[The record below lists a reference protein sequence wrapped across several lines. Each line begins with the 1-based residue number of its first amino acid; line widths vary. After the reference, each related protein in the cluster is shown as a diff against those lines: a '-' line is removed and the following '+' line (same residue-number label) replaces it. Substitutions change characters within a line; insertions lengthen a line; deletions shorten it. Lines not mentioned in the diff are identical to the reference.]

1 LTIVAAKFASVSRE
15 INAISGDIIDCAV
28 KVHKALGPGLLESS
42 YRICLAHELSRRG
55 HNVQQELSLPIKFE
69 GITLASGYKIDLLVD
84 EAILVELKAVESLL
98 PIHKAQ
104 LLSYLRH
111 SGKRLG
117 LLLNFDVVLMKD
129 DIDRIV
135 CD

>member
-1 LTIVAAKFASVSRE
+1 
-15 INAISGDIIDCAV
+15 
-28 KVHKALGPGLLESS
+28 
-42 YRICLAHELSRRG
+42 
-55 HNVQQELSLPIKFE
+55 VQQELSLPIKFE

-129 DIDRIV
+129 GIDRIV